1 MNRGQ
6 RSVRRVRTWSC
17 LNRNDFSTH
26 APKIAIVNEPENIE
40 GGAQGEGSVGVETR
54 VSAGT
59 RIALWSA
66 ALLVLAIT
74 FVAYDQVALALQWV
88 VMKLC

>member
-1 MNRGQ
+1 M
-6 RSVRRVRTWSC
+6 
-17 LNRNDFSTH
+17 
-26 APKIAIVNEPENIE
+26 NEPDNIE
-40 GGAQGEGSVGVETR
+40 GSAQGEVSAVVETR
-54 VSAGT
+54 VSVGT